1 MTAHMSDLFPPWV
14 ILHLPHDSTLVPPEV
29 RHQIILGDD
38 DLARELIKMTDH
50 LTLSLFASGVPEAQ
64 VIRAPV
70 SRLVV
75 DVERFED
82 DQQESMAGRG
92 MGAVYCVT
100 SSLKPL
106 RRPLQASERDHLI
119 GAYYRPHHARLEAAV
134 SAAVH
139 AYGHCLVIDC
149 HSFPSLALPYE
160 LVDST
165 VARPDICIGTDGF
178 HTSADLANAFV
189 STFRREGWS
198 VSLNEPFAG
207 ALVPSGWYQ
216 KDRRVGAVMVE
227 VNRGL
232 YLHEYDG
239 TPLPAFLEVASRI
252 KNCCLAAVSASNL

>member
-1 MTAHMSDLFPPWV
+1 MSDQFPPWV
-14 ILHLPHDSTLVPPEV
+14 ILHVPHDSTLVPSEV
-29 RHQIILGDD
+29 RHQITLGDD
-38 DLARELIKMTDH
+38 ELAQELIKMTDH
-50 LTLSLFASGVPEAQ
+50 LTLPLFASGVPEAQ
-64 VIRAPV
+64 VVRAPV

-106 RRPLQASERDHLI
+106 RLPLQASERDYLI

-134 SAAVH
+134 SAAVD
-139 AYGHCLVIDC
+139 AYGYCLVIDC

-160 LVDST
+160 LADST

-178 HTSADLANAFV
+178 HTSADLANAFA
-189 STFRREGWS
+189 STFKREGWS
-198 VSLNEPFAG
+198 VSLNDPFAG

-232 YLHEYDG
+232 YLNEYDG
-239 TPLPAFLEVASRI
+239 TPLPTFLEVASRI
-252 KNCCLAAVSASNL
+252 KNCCLAAVSASNP